1 MALGSLRNLRC
12 SSRILPETN
21 QGLTLGESGG
31 FLGCDGIQ
39 GDSFPRN
46 SAPPPLFLRCPVG
59 FGIAAQ
65 YLQGCSDEMH
75 VALYSQ
81 ELVSFRVIYEK

>member
-12 SSRILPETN
+12 TSRSLPETN

-31 FLGCDGIQ
+31 FLGCEGNQ
-39 GDSFPRN
+39 GDS
-46 SAPPPLFLRCPVG
+46 SQETAPPPLFLRCPVG
-59 FGIAAQ
+59 FGIAAK
-65 YLQGCSDEMH
+65 YLQGHSDEMH
-75 VALYSQ
+75 AALYSQ